1 MSSSDRTLQDRQD
14 SVSLDTDTGIVGSAS
29 GTRSLTVASAPSG
42 QSLQGSDAGPSQT
55 TASPNPISGSL
66 RTIGL
71 PAVGGLS
78 SPTSRGFDTVASG
91 TSQEHVQPK
100 IFTSTGNIA
109 PLPPF
114 SYNVFPRSNSTSGS
128 PQQSLSSPIVKIT
141 PPMPPSA
148 LQPPVPGQASVLRPS
163 FSYNISSLSNVNPT
177 LSQQFQPSIVTVV
190 PSFQQSVAGQSVG
203 LNSNSLGSIKQNP
216 SAVAQLS
223 SSTSFSYSVNSHAG
237 TVDSSQKAVS
247 SKSTTSGAAVAEPIT
262 VTSSSI
268 TSQSSLS
275 VAHVPPSFSTNL
287 PPSPN
292 LNSATIRMSIV
303 PSFSRPS
310 GMPGNAGQGPS
321 RLDSTNLPPS
331 LTIQPTNV
339 DSSSSRPILQS
350 PVSAPQNLVPAPVS
364 ILQNMQQQNYPTYP
378 SIPPQPVAP
387 QALWLHGPHVGT
399 AQHAQFVP
407 YAGALPA
414 FPMAMQSMPYVPS
427 PNLQPPGISAPV
439 SSAGMQSA
447 TVELVQAGKDFSA
460 QSATE
465 GIGTEHAAEALGK
478 NADFAKNEETD
489 AWTSHRTENGAIY
502 YYNSITGKSTYEKP
516 LCFKGEPGKSDA
528 QPTPVSWER
537 IAGTDWT
544 LVTTN
549 NDKKYYY
556 NNKTKSY
563 LNHVSH
569 SETSTTYISSWQIP
583 SEVSE
588 HKKNQDSDP
597 SKESSSSI
605 RNPSIT
611 NDNGSGLVGV
621 NASAVQTGGRDM
633 ASSRTVPLISSS
645 ALDLIKRKLQDASAP
660 VTSSLLPSS
669 APELTELSGPGVA
682 DATVKGQQ
690 SENSKDKIK
699 DANGDANISE
709 SSSDSDD
716 EDNGPTKEE
725 CIIQFKEM
733 LKERG
738 VAPFSKWEKEL
749 PKIIFDPRFKF
760 GIVRL
765 KWIQLFE
772 WVKLIVIE
780 TEVDWILGIL
790 LSKSFEC
797 ILGEHDLG
805 GWFGCLI
812 ETFYFNPSRIS
823 LLAMCLRAVQSHSVR
838 RALFEHYVRTRA
850 EEERKEKRAA
860 QKAVIDGFKQLLDDA
875 SEDINLKTDYQA
887 FKRKWGSDPRFVA
900 LGRKERELLLS
911 ERILS
916 IKKVVEE
923 KIQSVRADFKSM
935 LRERAGITVSSRWS
949 RVKDS
954 LRDDLRYRSVK
965 REDREAFFN
974 EYISELKAA
983 EAEVELAAKAKI
995 EEQEKL
1001 KKREEEMRKKKQR
1014 EEQEM
1019 EAVRLRVR
1027 RKEAESSYQAL
1038 LVEKIKDA
1046 KASWTESKPKLEKD
1060 PQGRAKNPDLDQ
1072 ADMEKLFRE
1081 HVKNL
1086 YERCARD
1093 YRTLLSEVIT
1103 PEAAEK
1109 ADAAAADGGGSGKTV
1124 LSSWSEAKNLLRSD
1138 PRYSKMPSKEREAL
1152 WSRHAEELRRK
1163 LRPAGGAAKER
1174 TDGEAKGRPAPPR
1187 DLPGGRSPKRP
1198 RHRAV

>member
-71 PAVGGLS
+71 AAVGGLS

-91 TSQEHVQPK
+91 HHKSMFNPK
-100 IFTSTGNIA
+100 F
-109 PLPPF
+109 
-114 SYNVFPRSNSTSGS
+114 S
-128 PQQSLSSPIVKIT
+128 PQQATLPHCLPFLTMSFQDRTYFWESSTIIIFPIVKIT

-223 SSTSFSYSVNSHAG
+223 SSTSFSYSVIPMLGQLIPHRRQCHQSRYN
-237 TVDSSQKAVS
+237 
-247 SKSTTSGAAVAEPIT
+247 TSGAAVAEPIT
-262 VTSSSI
+262 VTSSLI

-310 GMPGNAGQGPS
+310 GMPGNAGQGQS

-399 AQHAQFVP
+399 AQHAPFVP

-414 FPMAMQSMPYVPS
+414 FPMAMQTSW
-427 PNLQPPGISAPV
+427 ISAPV

-478 NADFAKNEETD
+478 NADFAKNEEAD

-716 EDNGPTKEE
+716 EDSGPTKEE

-805 GWFGCLI
+805 GC
-812 ETFYFNPSRIS
+812 
-823 LLAMCLRAVQSHSVR
+823 HSVR

-923 KIQSVRADFKSM
+923 KIQSVRADLSLCFE
-935 LRERAGITVSSRWS
+935 REPNNSLQSL
-949 RVKDS
+949 VKDS

-1152 WSRHAEELRRK
+1152 WSRHARSSGGSSGRPVGLPRRGPTARRRGGPR
-1163 LRPAGGAAKER
+1163 RPAICLAAGRPRGPATGRCEGAAVCLISNLCMVLCFV
-1174 TDGEAKGRPAPPR
+1174 GS
-1187 DLPGGRSPKRP
+1187 LNRSLYKCD
-1198 RHRAV
+1198 VSNFIV